1 MSKAGSNPEDVN
13 WLRSQIAAL
22 EQLLEVHEQTAL
34 EQAGRLEQALQEV
47 SRQAEQRSQAEKEQI
62 RLGEEIIR
70 MQEDLLAELSTPLIP
85 ISRQIM
91 VMPLIGM
98 IDSRRA
104 ERIIS
109 TLLKGIESSQARV
122 AIVDITGVPNIDPY
136 VAKTLTSAA
145 QAVQLIGAELVL
157 TGIRSAV
164 AQGLVQ
170 AGVDLRG
177 LVTYGDLQTGIAYA
191 TSRVRSS

>member
-1 MSKAGSNPEDVN
+1 VSKAGSNPEDVN

-70 MQEDLLAELSTPLIP
+70 MQEALLAELSTPLIP
-85 ISRQIM
+85 ISDQI
-91 VMPLIGM
+91 VVVPLIGM

-104 ERIIS
+104 ERMIS
-109 TLLKGIESSQARV
+109 TLLKGVESRQARV

-136 VAKTLTSAA
+136 VARALTSAA

-157 TGIRSAV
+157 TGIRPAV
-164 AQGLVQ
+164 AQGLVR

-191 TSRVRSS
+191 TGRIR

>member
-1 MSKAGSNPEDVN
+1 VSKACSNPEDVN

-34 EQAGRLEQALQEV
+34 EQAGRLEQALEEV
-47 SRQAEQRSQAEKEQI
+47 RRQAEQRSQAEKEQI

-70 MQEDLLAELSTPLIP
+70 MQEALLAELSTPLIP
-85 ISRQIM
+85 ISDQVM

-104 ERIIS
+104 ERMINA
-109 TLLKGIESSQARV
+109 LLKGIEASQARV
-122 AIVDITGVPNIDPY
+122 TIVDITGVPDIDPY
-136 VAKTLTSAA
+136 VADALIKAA
-145 QAVQLIGAELVL
+145 KAVQLIGAELVL
-157 TGIRSAV
+157 TGIRPAV

-170 AGVDLRG
+170 AGVDLRAV
-177 LVTYGDLQTGIAYA
+177 VTYGDLQTGIAHA
-191 TSRVRSS
+191 AGRVRSS

>member
-1 MSKAGSNPEDVN
+1 VSKAGSNPEDVN

-34 EQAGRLEQALQEV
+34 EQASRLEQALQEV
-47 SRQAEQRSQAEKEQI
+47 SRQAEQRSQAEREQI
-62 RLGEEIIR
+62 RLSEEIIR

-85 ISRQIM
+85 ISNQIM

-164 AQGLVQ
+164 AQSLVQ

-191 TSRVRSS
+191 MSRIRSS